1 MNPTRYPFDKLLSLR
16 PIRWHK
22 ILENLAL
29 LVSIYKKILLV
40 VADGLT
46 KELCIGAYL
55 VAKQVIYLRS
65 PVYRTLFKAGLGLF
79 TTSVCRCETAS

>member
-1 MNPTRYPFDKLLSLR
+1 M
-16 PIRWHK
+16 
-22 ILENLAL
+22 ENLAL
-29 LVSIYKKILLV
+29 LVSIYKKIILV